1 MELELEPP
9 VANPEDGESW
19 DSHSLLRNGNVTSMD
34 SPDLQ
39 HQGLP
44 PTPSGLPRRSLTSLD
59 GVPCNSSQPQ
69 SNGGACQATHAGT
82 LFGGPSVTTTSTA
95 STASNASENGTSTS
109 AVESDE
115 GELLSA
121 GPDFAESGAIVTAEQ
136 GVAGESEPTVRP
148 SPSTRTP
155 GSGCSNS
162 N

>member
-1 MELELEPP
+1 MGLELEP
-9 VANPEDGESW
+9 PEDGESW
-19 DSHSLLRNGNVTSMD
+19 DSNSLLRNGNVTSVD
-34 SPDLQ
+34 SPDLH
-39 HQGLP
+39 HQSLP
-44 PTPSGLPRRSLTSLD
+44 PQPRGLPRMSLTSLD

-69 SNGGACQATHAGT
+69 SNGGAHQATHAGT
-82 LFGGPSVTTTSTA
+82 LFGGPSVTTTST
-95 STASNASENGTSTS
+95 SSIASNASENGTSTS

-121 GPDFAESGAIVTAEQ
+121 EPFFADSGAIVTAEQ